1 MAQFSELPPLDKI
14 NIFVKEV
21 TGSSCEVDAMWTSW
35 LPGDSAVVDSCLSSF
50 RQCYRPCHLKIL
62 NETENGLHSNPCA
75 LIRQLLRPHGLT
87 VQFRNKTW
95 KIIRKLKG
103 GLIDV
108 VDIVVDWT

>member
-1 MAQFSELPPLDKI
+1 MAQFSELPPLDTI
-14 NIFVKEV
+14 SIFIKEV
-21 TGSSCEVDAMWTSW
+21 TGCSCEVDASWSSW
-35 LPGDSAVVDSCLSSF
+35 LTGDSAVVDSCLSII

-62 NETENGLHSNPCA
+62 DETEAGMHSNPCA

-103 GLIDV
+103 GVIDV
-108 VDIVVDWT
+108 CETIVDWS